1 VHVGQIC
8 VHIILK
14 NFNLG
19 LLSVCL
25 LIIVFNIKAAK
36 CLNILTGRLY
46 ISRDV
51 LFEETIF
58 PFQNKSTHQSESPSL
73 GPNFPQP
80 IHSRPIFLSFH
91 LQIHYTRQV
100 FLHHTLKFTQNV
112 PSQLFPMLSSSP
124 QPIKLPSS
132 QQNPSQ
138 NTHPMLTRT
147 ELRTTSPNQKCSK
160 MVILIIQLLML

>member
-1 VHVGQIC
+1 MFYLRKPFFLFKINPPTNLNLLLLVQIS
-8 VHIILK
+8 
-14 NFNLG
+14 
-19 LLSVCL
+19 LSP
-25 LIIVFNIKAAK
+25 F
-36 CLNILTGRLY
+36 T
-46 ISRDV
+46 
-51 LFEETIF
+51 
-58 PFQNKSTHQSESPSL
+58 PFQL
-73 GPNFPQP
+73 LA
-80 IHSRPIFLSFH
+80 RPIFLSFH